1 MVNQCYYGTDWLP
14 LCPNF
19 KQFYAMKTI
28 KRLFVLVFL
37 IGLSACSKEDST
49 TATPDPTA
57 MIIDKWWCAKAGTG
71 TIASQYFKADGTWEQ
86 GSKGGK
92 FNDTGKWALSADK
105 KKIVLSSVL
114 DYNKKSKSA
123 WEYDITSASTT
134 NLLMNWS
141 AFGVKMD
148 LEVCK

>member
-1 MVNQCYYGTDWLP
+1 
-14 LCPNF
+14 
-19 KQFYAMKTI
+19 MKTI
-28 KRLFVLVFL
+28 HKLFILVLFVSLN
-37 IGLSACSKEDST
+37 ACSKEGST
-49 TATPDPTA
+49 TAIPDPTA

-92 FNDTGKWALSADK
+92 FNDTGKWVLSADK
-105 KKIVLSSVL
+105 TKIVLSSVL
-114 DYNKKSKSA
+114 DYNKKSKTG
-123 WEYDITSASTT
+123 WEYTITSASAT

>member
-1 MVNQCYYGTDWLP
+1 
-14 LCPNF
+14 
-19 KQFYAMKTI
+19 MKTI
-28 KRLFVLVFL
+28 HRLFVLVL
-37 IGLSACSKEDST
+37 CVSLNACSKEDST
-49 TATPDPTA
+49 TAIPNPTA

-92 FNDTGKWALSADK
+92 FNDTGKWALSSDK
-105 KKIVLSSVL
+105 KKIVLSSIV
-114 DYNKKSKSA
+114 DYNKKSKTG
-123 WEYDITSASTT
+123 WEYDIILATAS

>member
-1 MVNQCYYGTDWLP
+1 
-14 LCPNF
+14 
-19 KQFYAMKTI
+19 MKTI
-28 KRLFVLVFL
+28 QRLFVLALFVSL
-37 IGLSACSKEDST
+37 NACSEEDST
-49 TATPDPTA
+49 TTTPDPTA

-92 FNDTGKWALSADK
+92 FNDTGKWALSSDK

-114 DYNKKSKSA
+114 DYNKKPKTG
-123 WEYDITSASTT
+123 WEYAIITASAS

-141 AFGVKMD
+141 AFSIKMD
-148 LEVCK
+148 LEICK

>member
-1 MVNQCYYGTDWLP
+1 MITFQKL
-14 LCPNF
+14 L
-19 KQFYAMKTI
+19 
-28 KRLFVLVFL
+28 VLL
-37 IGLSACSKEDST
+37 LLLTLYACSKEEST
-49 TATPDPTA
+49 STTPDPTA
-57 MIIDKWWCAKAGTG
+57 AIVDKWWCAKAGTG
-71 TIASQYFKADGTWEQ
+71 TISSQYFKADGTWEQ

-92 FNDTGKWALSADK
+92 FNDTGKWALSSDK

-114 DYNKKSKSA
+114 DYNKKAKSG
-123 WEYDITSASTT
+123 WEYDITSSTAT

>member
-1 MVNQCYYGTDWLP
+1 
-14 LCPNF
+14 
-19 KQFYAMKTI
+19 MKTI
-28 KRLFVLVFL
+28 YKLFILVLFVSLN
-37 IGLSACSKEDST
+37 ACSKEGST
-49 TATPDPTA
+49 TAIPDPTA

-105 KKIVLSSVL
+105 TKIVLSSVL
-114 DYNKKSKSA
+114 DYNKKSKTG
-123 WEYDITSASTT
+123 WEYDITSASAT

-141 AFGVKMD
+141 AFNVKMD

>member
-1 MVNQCYYGTDWLP
+1 
-14 LCPNF
+14 
-19 KQFYAMKTI
+19 MKTI
-28 KRLFVLVFL
+28 QRLFILVLFVSL
-37 IGLSACSKEDST
+37 NACSKEDST
-49 TATPDPTA
+49 TTTPDPTA

-71 TIASQYFKADGTWEQ
+71 TIASQYFKTDGTWEQ

-92 FNDTGKWALSADK
+92 FNDTGKWALSSDK

-114 DYNKKSKSA
+114 DYNKKSKTG
-123 WEYDITSASTT
+123 WEYEITSATAS

-141 AFGVKMD
+141 AFNVKMD